1 MSETL
6 REALPR
12 VYGSLLPAFFD
23 ALAPEEP
30 KATCHDCAMCPT
42 AEPTPEVVHFRPD
55 TKCCTYQP
63 HLPNYLVGAILSDTE
78 PAMAEGQRRV
88 RAHIAGKVGVTAR
101 WLAPSRKRSALF
113 RAARDASF
121 GRSLTLR
128 CPYYVDEAG
137 GLCSIWR
144 HRDSV
149 CSTFFCKY
157 AAGADG
163 QAFWRALD
171 AYLRGVER
179 TLALHAVETLAPT
192 LAEPRR
198 PFDQMSLEELE
209 DRPPTDADYASFWG
223 EWQGREEAFYREAHA
238 LVAGLS
244 REAFDQLV
252 GAETPELAALEAALG
267 RVRAPVLPRRLAL
280 DLYQPPVPVADG
292 VIVSTYS
299 KYEPI
304 KLTPA
309 LYDVLRELR
318 PEETV
323 DAFRAR
329 MLRDHE
335 VDVPEAMLLALHQ
348 LRVLIEPT

>member
-163 QAFWRALD
+163 LAFGRALD

-280 DLYQPPVPVADG
+280 DLYQPPLPVADG
-292 VIVSTYS
+292 VIISTYS

>member
-1 MSETL
+1 MKETL
-6 REALPR
+6 RQALPR
-12 VYGSLLPAFFD
+12 IYDRILPAFFD
-23 ALAPEEP
+23 ADAPEEP

-42 AEPTPEVVHFRPD
+42 AEATPGVIHFRRD

-63 HLPNYLVGAILSDTE
+63 HLPNYLVGAILADTE

-88 RAHIAGKVGVTAR
+88 RAHIEGRVGVTAR

-121 GRSLTLR
+121 GRTLTLR

-144 HRDSV
+144 HRESV

-157 AAGADG
+157 DAGADG
-163 QAFWRALD
+163 QAFWRALND
-171 AYLRGVER
+171 YLRHVER
-179 TLALHAVETLAPT
+179 ALVLHVVDTLAPS
-192 LAEPRR
+192 LAEPPR

-209 DRPPTDADYASFWG
+209 DQPPTAADYASFWG
-223 EWQGREEAFYREAHA
+223 AWQGREEAFYLEAHA

-244 REAFDQLV
+244 RDAFDRIV
-252 GAETPELAALEAALG
+252 GAAPAELAAVEAALR
-267 RVRAPVLPRRLAL
+267 RVREPVLPRRLAL
-280 DLYQPPVPVADG
+280 DLYQPPIEVPDG

-309 LYDVLRELR
+309 LFEVLRELR
-318 PEETV
+318 PDETV

-329 MLRDHE
+329 LLRDHE
-335 VDVPEAMLLALHQ
+335 VDVPEAMLLSLHQ
-348 LRVLIEPT
+348 LRVLIEPA

>member
-1 MSETL
+1 M
-6 REALPR
+6 
-12 VYGSLLPAFFD
+12 
-23 ALAPEEP
+23 
-30 KATCHDCAMCPT
+30 
-42 AEPTPEVVHFRPD
+42 
-55 TKCCTYQP
+55 
-63 HLPNYLVGAILSDTE
+63 
-78 PAMAEGQRRV
+78 
-88 RAHIAGKVGVTAR
+88 
-101 WLAPSRKRSALF
+101 
-113 RAARDASF
+113 
-121 GRSLTLR
+121 
-128 CPYYVDEAG
+128 
-137 GLCSIWR
+137 
-144 HRDSV
+144 

-223 EWQGREEAFYREAHA
+223 DWQGREEAFYREAHA